1 MRSHNNVSSVQD
13 HVLGK
18 AISRLKSVVL
28 EYSPITPSQILTIF
42 TMFAERKLR
51 NLKLGLGHTDL
62 SSISPDVLADALVGL
77 DNIRLDLKDTKLTPH
92 QAQSIF
98 HKMASCENLALKSID
113 VGNNNF
119 SSVPAD
125 VLVEAIFRLESV
137 GLNNTHLTPVQ
148 INAIFK
154 RISSRKLK
162 KKIVRSSP

>member
-1 MRSHNNVSSVQD
+1 M
-13 HVLGK
+13 
-18 AISRLKSVVL
+18 
-28 EYSPITPSQILTIF
+28 
-42 TMFAERKLR
+42 AERKLR

-77 DNIRLDLKDTKLTPH
+77 DNIELDLKDTKLTPH

-98 HKMASCENLALKSID
+98 HMMASCENLALKSID
-113 VGNNNF
+113 VSNNNF

-125 VLVEAIFRLESV
+125 VLAEAIFRLESV

-162 KKIVRSSP
+162 KRLFVHLHDNGINSVPKQLDGSVVEFGGMKFLSHGNVIMPFS